1 MTEQNV
7 FGQKIGWNRTGVS
20 QPTFDAA
27 KKIYDL
33 ADGLTH
39 DEFVTAMKLALEDV
53 EANLILKSQPV
64 QQSDNQDYK
73 T

>member
-1 MTEQNV
+1 MIEQNV
-7 FGQKIGWNRTGVS
+7 FGQKIGWNRTNVS

-33 ADGLTH
+33 ADGLTY

-53 EANLILKSQPV
+53 EANFILKFQPA
-64 QQSDNQDYK
+64 QQSDSLDYSS
-73 T
+73 

>member
-7 FGQKIGWNRTGVS
+7 FGQKIGWNRTNVS

-33 ADGLTH
+33 AVGLTH
-39 DEFVTAMKLALEDV
+39 DEFVTAMKLALEDI
-53 EANLILKSQPV
+53 EANLILVPQPV
-64 QQSDNQDYK
+64 QQSDNLDYK

>member
-20 QPTFDAA
+20 QPIFDAA

-53 EANLILKSQPV
+53 EANLILKSQLV
-64 QQSDNQDYK
+64 QQSDNPDCK

>member
-7 FGQKIGWNRTGVS
+7 FGKKIGWNRTSVS

-39 DEFVTAMKLALEDV
+39 DEFVTAMKLALEDA

-64 QQSDNQDYK
+64 QQSDNPGYNS
-73 T
+73 

>member
-1 MTEQNV
+1 MSDRNV
-7 FGQKIGWNRTGVS
+7 FGQKIGWNRTNVS

-33 ADGLTH
+33 ANGLTY

-53 EANLILKSQPV
+53 EANLTLVFQPV
-64 QQSDNQDYK
+64 QQSDNQGCNS
-73 T
+73 